1 MALEDV
7 RQQIDAVDAE
17 ILDLLERRADL
28 ARQAAE
34 AKRQANLPA
43 HDPERERQVLKQLEE
58 RASAHPS
65 GALPKE
71 SVRAI
76 FRSIVSACLS
86 LEQPQTVAYMGPPG
100 TYSHIAA
107 LEAFGLGARCVDF
120 PTIGNVIDQVARGLV
135 NYGVAPIEN
144 STEGGVT
151 ATLDGLLENDV
162 SIRGEL
168 VIDVSLCVIGRESDF
183 SKIRR
188 VYSHPQPLGQC
199 RGFLARE
206 LPGAEVISTLS
217 TTAAVQEVTKD
228 DTAVA
233 IGSALSAEI
242 YAVPVIR
249 AGVQDRVGN
258 ATRFVVLA
266 KSDGPRTGRD
276 KTSLVFSTK
285 HARGELRKVLEI
297 FDDEGLNLTRIES
310 RPALGRRWEYV
321 FFTDVMGHRNDP
333 EVARAIERLKQSCST
348 VRLLGS
354 YARADEG

>member
-28 ARQAAE
+28 ARQAAD

-43 HDPERERQVLKQLEE
+43 HDPERERQVLERVEQ

-65 GALPKE
+65 RAMPKE

-100 TYSHIAA
+100 TFSHIAA

-120 PTIGNVIDQVARGLV
+120 PTIGNVIEQVARGLV
-135 NYGVAPIEN
+135 NYGVTPIEN

-151 ATLDGLLENDV
+151 ATLDGLLDSDV
-162 SIRGEL
+162 LIRGEL
-168 VIDVSLCVIGRESDF
+168 VITVSQCLIGRQSDL
-183 SKIRR
+183 SRIRR

-206 LPGAEVISTLS
+206 LASAEIISTSS
-217 TTAAVQEVTKD
+217 TTAAVQQVTTD
-228 DTAVA
+228 DAAAA

-242 YAVPVIR
+242 YGVPVIR
-249 AGVQDRVGN
+249 TGVEDRVGN
-258 ATRFVVLA
+258 ATRFVILDR
-266 KSDGPRTGRD
+266 KSTR
-276 KTSLVFSTK
+276 
-285 HARGELRKVLEI
+285 
-297 FDDEGLNLTRIES
+297 LN
-310 RPALGRRWEYV
+310 
-321 FFTDVMGHRNDP
+321 
-333 EVARAIERLKQSCST
+333 
-348 VRLLGS
+348 
-354 YARADEG
+354 